1 MFLYLIL
8 EKTFWRFSHEI
19 LSMFGIS
26 IYNRYDA
33 KNRITNWLNVS
44 FSFLSFFGSF
54 SDFFWNWVEKLL
66 FFVKFTKELHSFFD
80 KIFMTDIFNTIF
92 IIWNLYCIL
101 SKYYSRIPS
110 YGFKMVDDG
119 GWYLW
124 YHIFSWTEIY
134 RRKFLGEFRWCSLFR
149 ANQYF

>member
-44 FSFLSFFGSF
+44 FSFLSFFFLVFLVHFRISF
-54 SDFFWNWVEKLL
+54 GIGLKNCSLL
-66 FFVKFTKELHSFFD
+66 VKFTMELHNFSTKYSWPIFSTRFLWYEIYIASYRNIILEFLWFQNGWRWRLISLIL
-80 KIFMTDIFNTIF
+80 KILSD
-92 IIWNLYCIL
+92 WNL
-101 SKYYSRIPS
+101 
-110 YGFKMVDDG
+110 
-119 GWYLW
+119 
-124 YHIFSWTEIY
+124 
-134 RRKFLGEFRWCSLFR
+134 
-149 ANQYF
+149 